1 MTKFSL
7 AEMKVSRLLSL
18 SYIYLRASQCN
29 QSRRIRWR
37 NCSKAMHSEMTV
49 ACIQSLHEITR
60 ENAEVRWKT
69 RG

>member
-7 AEMKVSRLLSL
+7 VKMKVSRLLLL

-37 NCSKAMHSEMTV
+37 NRSKTMHSEMTA
-49 ACIQSLHEITR
+49 ACIQPLCEITR
-60 ENAEVRWKT
+60 ENAEVR
-69 RG
+69 